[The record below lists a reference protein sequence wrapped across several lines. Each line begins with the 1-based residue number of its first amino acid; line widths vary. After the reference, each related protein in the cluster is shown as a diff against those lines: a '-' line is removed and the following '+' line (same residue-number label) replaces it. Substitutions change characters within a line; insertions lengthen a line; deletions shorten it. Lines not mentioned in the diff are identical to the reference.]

1 MADCWNAD
9 PALRPSFESILK
21 RISRIAIKY
30 NLPLPGPSG
39 KIALPS
45 YSVRK
50 FSVAYVIHPCPQ
62 TASLRRYNRVRVRV
76 VRVV

>member
-1 MADCWNAD
+1 MEYKDLMADCWNAD

-50 FSVAYVIHPCPQ
+50 FSVAYVIHPSTQ
-62 TASLRRYNRVRVRV
+62 TACRARRVN
-76 VRVV
+76 